1 MNLGYCVVHYVHEQ
15 GSPGRV
21 CVVTSRNLE
30 AAQGLIETLSGYYR
44 DHARYKQDIY
54 DLTDMY
60 HRNAIG
66 LLDSKRLESL
76 KQYSPEAYN
85 CIVSMEQVD
94 YTVQVFEPLGMRHW
108 INRRFDGVSN
118 FVREENHKAAEDYKR
133 KRAEAKV
140 LKNSVAL

>member
-1 MNLGYCVVHYVHEQ
+1 MDLGYCVVHHVHEQ

-44 DHARYKQDIY
+44 DHARYKQEIF
-54 DLTDMY
+54 DLTKLYHQKALDMPTPQ
-60 HRNAIG
+60 
-66 LLDSKRLESL
+66 LEDL
-76 KQYSPEAYN
+76 KQYSPEAWYSIKDAN
-85 CIVSMEQVD
+85 PVD
-94 YTVQVFEPLGMRHW
+94 YTVQVFSPLGTRHW
-108 INRRFDGVSN
+108 INRKWDTMVDHLNAELERG
-118 FVREENHKAAEDYKR
+118 AAEYKK